1 MFSRASASLTALGLC
16 GFFFLTGCQSSR
28 PTAAA
33 PRQAVTDS
41 LRKSFSRDQALDH
54 FIKGTMFDAKGE
66 YASAILEY
74 QDALRYD
81 KDPAIF
87 YAISKDYS
95 LIGKHAL
102 AAQNASEAIRQDSTN
117 ITYRENLAAIYLNA
131 FEQEQA
137 IKVYQDIVRLDST
150 NTRAWYA
157 LARLYQAGRPLQAL
171 QIYEKL
177 MDREGESWDLLLQ
190 TAELYSTLGQWKEA
204 ADRYRQLLTLD
215 PSNRALQRQLAETY
229 AHAGNLDSAAT
240 ILESMVEVSDKD
252 PEVLAALADVYLERR
267 EFPKAMALYERL
279 LKEQGQNPEIK
290 LRVGIAYFGQ
300 IPSDSSFIPR
310 ARNVFK
316 EVAEQVPGDWRPY
329 WYLGAIASGSGE
341 DSVAAGYFERVTQ
354 LEQRNLEAWLFLGSY
369 RFEHQQYEQTIDL
382 MNRARA
388 IFPDESRIYV
398 LLGVSYSQTGDTDL
412 AIENLSRAIELN
424 PKDVNALSSLAL
436 TYDGMKRYDRSDSLY
451 EEALRADPDAAIVLN
466 NYGYSLAERGL
477 QLQRALDMAL
487 KAVKAEP
494 KNSAYLDTLGWVYF
508 KLGNYTEAE
517 RYIAEAITAGGA
529 SAVVHEHLG
538 DVYAKLGQKQ
548 KAVEYW
554 QQALDMGGNA
564 ESLKAKI
571 QEEREP

>member
-1 MFSRASASLTALGLC
+1 MFLHKCVPFASLGLC
-16 GFFFLTGCQSSR
+16 GILLLASCQSSR
-28 PTAAA
+28 RASESPL
-33 PRQAVTDS
+33 PERSDS
-41 LRKSFSRDQALDH
+41 LRQSFNRDRALDH
-54 FIKGTMFDAKGE
+54 FIKGTLYDAKGE

-81 KDPAIF
+81 QDPAIY

-102 AAQNASEAIRQDSTN
+102 AAQTATEAIRRDSIN
-117 ITYRENLAAIYLNA
+117 ITYRENLAGIYLAA
-131 FEQEQA
+131 FEQERA
-137 IKVYQDIVRLDST
+137 LKVYQEIVRLDST

-157 LARLYQAGRPLQAL
+157 LARLYQASRPLQAL

-190 TAELYSTLGQWKEA
+190 TAELYSTLGRWNEA
-204 ADRYRQLLTLD
+204 ADRFRQLLTLD

-240 ILESMVEVSDKD
+240 ILESMVEVNDKD
-252 PEVLAALADVYLERR
+252 PDVLAALADVYLERR

-310 ARNVFK
+310 AREVFN
-316 EVAEQVPGDWRPY
+316 EVAEQVPGDWRPF
-329 WYLGAIASGSGE
+329 WYLGAIASGSGQ

-369 RFEHQQYEQTIDL
+369 HFEHQQYEETIRL
-382 MNRARA
+382 MDRART
-388 IFPDESRIYV
+388 IFPDEERIYV
-398 LLGVSYSQTGDTDL
+398 LLGVSYSQTGDRDL
-412 AIENLSRAIELN
+412 AIENLERAVRLN

-436 TYDGMKRYDRSDSLY
+436 TYDGMRKYERSDSLY
-451 EEALRADPDAAIVLN
+451 EEALRVDPDAAIVLN

-487 KAVKAEP
+487 RAVKAEP
-494 KNSAYLDTLGWVYF
+494 ENSAYLDTLGWVYF
-508 KLGNYTEAE
+508 KLGDYAEAE
-517 RYIAEAITAGGA
+517 RYIAQAVAAGGA

-538 DVYAKLGQKQ
+538 DVYAGLGQKQ

-554 QQALDMGGNA
+554 QKALKMGGNA
-564 ESLKAKI
+564 ATLKDKIHGES
-571 QEEREP
+571 EP